1 VNQILNKKGFISK
14 GRGGVKIMALMKR
27 NSPVDVVP
35 GFQNIPT
42 LFDSF
47 FGTDF
52 GKSFDTFPSV
62 NIKEGKDDYVVELA
76 APGFSK
82 ENFTIQ
88 VEKNVLTLS
97 GKKEDKKEERE
108 EGGKYQRQEF
118 SYSSFERSFVLPEA
132 VNEEKIDAEY
142 KDGILMVKVPKTDQG
157 KERWTRKIEI
167 K

>member
-1 VNQILNKKGFISK
+1 
-14 GRGGVKIMALMKR
+14 MALIKW
-27 NSPVDVVP
+27 NNPVDVVP
-35 GFQNIPT
+35 GFQTIPT

-52 GKSFDTFPSV
+52 RKSFDTFPSV
-62 NIKEGKDDYVVELA
+62 NIKEGKDEYVVELA

-82 ENFTIQ
+82 ENFNIQ

-97 GKKEDKKEERE
+97 GTKEEKKEDKE

-118 SYSSFERSFVLPEA
+118 SYSSFERSFVLPDA
-132 VNEEKIDAEY
+132 VNEEKIGAEY
-142 KDGILMVKVPKTDQG
+142 KDGILMVKVPKSEKG